1 MNVTYTV
8 WGAVA
13 LGLTAALVLLARSAS
28 RDGLG
33 YLILYVAFFGLGPA
47 VNHVLGNEIF
57 SGILPERIPQAV
69 LGVALAIAAM
79 FVVGLVLPARR
90 AAADRARLT
99 EASPPLPLLTLA
111 FWALAAYAVGL
122 LALRGPAL
130 LAGDKLLR
138 IDLAGPWH
146 YPYLLLQIFA
156 CSTYFMAT
164 TSRAGRLAYW
174 TNFACYT
181 TYCLATNER
190 DFIYVAFGLL
200 LHLQLFRTRGVTL
213 RVGVTGALCLLGAAY
228 LTSVRSGQQVG
239 VQQTLNEGSVLT
251 VDTTVMS
258 LVPFMVPHT
267 HGATFWHSLTA
278 LVPGLDGVPPALAD
292 WFVGQVAAGSGSG
305 YGFTL
310 TGEAYLNFGMLGIP
324 VLFALLAAAARLLMN
339 NVDRGP
345 FTAYLSMLFVVSL
358 MYNIRGES
366 RALIATLVYGLLFYG
381 LLHLIRSRLAPARP
395 APAGPPASAT
405 AAAGQPA
412 PAVATGSRR

>member
-13 LGLTAALVLLARSAS
+13 LGITAALVLLARSGS

-47 VNHVLGNEIF
+47 VNHVLGSEIYG
-57 SGILPERIPQAV
+57 GIVPDKIPQAT
-69 LGVALAIAAM
+69 LGVALAIAGM

-99 EASPPLPLLTLA
+99 DSSPPPLLTLA
-111 FWALAAYAVGL
+111 FWVLAGYAVAL
-122 LALRGPAL
+122 LALRGPAML
-130 LAGDKLLR
+130 SGDKLLR
-138 IDLAGPWH
+138 IDVAGPWH

-156 CSTYFMAT
+156 CSTYFMAV
-164 TSRAGRLAYW
+164 TSRSGRIAYW
-174 TNFACYT
+174 ANFACYT
-181 TYCLATNER
+181 AYCLATNER
-190 DFIYVAFGLL
+190 DFIYVAFALL
-200 LHLQLFRTRGVTL
+200 LHRQLFRTRGVTL

-228 LTSVRSGQQVG
+228 LTSVRSGQQLG
-239 VQQTLNEGSVLT
+239 VQQALNEGSVLT

-258 LVPFMVPHT
+258 LVPFVVPHT
-267 HGATFWHSLTA
+267 HGATFWHSVTA

-292 WFVGQVAAGSGSG
+292 WFVGHVAAGSGSG

-310 TGEAYLNFGMLGIP
+310 TGEAYLNFGMVGIP
-324 VLFALLAAAARLLMN
+324 ILFGLLAAAARLLMN
-339 NVDRGP
+339 RVDRGH

-366 RALIATLVYGLLFYG
+366 RALLATLVYGLIFYG
-381 LLHLIRSRLAPARP
+381 LLQLVRSRWGGTRRAQPTPATRVTP
-395 APAGPPASAT
+395 V
-405 AAAGQPA
+405 AGQPA
-412 PAVATGSRR
+412 PPVTAGSRR